1 MKYTKSDKTK
11 IYFLND
17 KNIASSLTDVE
28 VSTLNPI
35 PSLTLLSSVKK
46 DLSDN
51 ISAVSAQLES
61 ELSVEISNRL
71 SADNKISNDITSII
85 SSTSSLIENDIKDLS
100 DNISA
105 VSAQLESELSVEI
118 SNRLSADNKISND
131 ITSIISSTSSLIEND
146 ILSTKDDILSTV
158 NEKYV
163 HLSGDTISF
172 INIEKDLSVK
182 ENLIQGKDISIEKD
196 KDIENIVALG
206 RNISATQSNS
216 FIWNGKEENNDPY
229 TSKTPGSF
237 SINTKDGIN
246 SFYIGDRSLSD
257 IISSDVNIS
266 INTLNNKIHDT
277 LSTISTSLN
286 LSTDTKVS
294 DLSNKLSTDLSD
306 SIQIDTLGF
315 KYNSDTH
322 IIWLSAANNNKN
334 SRNLSIDTTEFVKD
348 RIVDHVEFTN
358 EVLIIYWKDNEGH
371 AVPTKIPISSL
382 AKVYTEGT
390 GIDITNIS
398 SSFQISVKDYDKITG
413 DLSSVLN
420 TVNNLSTE
428 TISGINSRITSLED
442 YKKELSRDNGI
453 IDTISTNIS
462 FLSDKIDLNNTDTNK
477 KIDDLSSKH
486 NKLVDK
492 VTENVENIETLNN
505 GISTINKDFS
515 EKLQSLNAALE
526 LSTTNLNNDISKI
539 NHNVSDLS
547 TAHNNL
553 KEAVDKN
560 IEHIDIL
567 QNYANKLSG
576 LSGDIPTL
584 SSNIDTINEKIKK
597 LVNYK
602 GVLRFNKYDPDWKK
616 TYSNGTPT
624 GLSDD
629 NLTSF
634 FKYFNAGN
642 ETPIKSGNIYKIEF
656 VETDKIKL
664 NDPLYA
670 ADAFYDFI
678 YTDKDNKQ
686 HKLRL
691 SHNDYILVSS
701 NKDLS
706 SVDLSDLNSDTVQVL
721 AGAHFYE
728 AYQAKIESYLNS
740 PWLSGNN
747 NESAKYYIG
756 IDKNGDK
763 IEKIGH
769 TISGDNYF
777 KGTNTFDNIKVYWK
791 NDNDSIS
798 SELSSYRELTDIIE
812 SNIADIYHLS
822 SDKIF
827 SDLTKE
833 DGLPENPKRSDV
845 LIVSSIE
852 NKDVNSAYVYDGEKW
867 IACTGNVDA
876 DKVITSKTIAFSGN
890 YTQIGNINKDKNL
903 TITTGYEKGTSI
915 QKIFSD
921 ILDKTLLP
929 EITRQPSVK
938 FTQATS
944 GEYEVG
950 TKLIPSY
957 TVSFDEGEYTQFR
970 IKDTIDSN
978 EKIVQIKPGLTPVYS
993 VELKNNDKTLSTLTS
1008 ASGKFGEIT
1017 IKDSTSV
1024 VFNVKATY
1032 NDGANAKNN
1041 KNETTSVHIPASSK
1055 TSTSNKTI
1063 GFRKMFYGSYVSPV
1077 ELNSQNI
1084 RALTGEKTQNKTI
1097 NSVNIIEG
1105 AKQVIIAVPSTKK
1118 ITNVYDTEA
1127 FGTDI
1132 FGKFNKPVI
1141 VKVEGA
1147 NGYNAIDYKVYT
1159 YTPATAL
1166 GKNKYKVTVTNA

>member
-35 PSLTLLSSVKK
+35 PSLTLLSSVK
-46 DLSDN
+46 
-51 ISAVSAQLES
+51 
-61 ELSVEISNRL
+61 
-71 SADNKISNDITSII
+71 
-85 SSTSSLIENDIKDLS
+85 KDLS

-420 TVNNLSTE
+420 TVNNLSTK
-428 TISGINSRITSLED
+428 TVSSIDSRIENLED
-442 YKKELSRDNGI
+442 YKEELSRDNGI

-462 FLSDKIDLNNTDTNK
+462 TNIPFLSG

-584 SSNIDTINEKIKK
+584 SSNIDIINEKIKK

-678 YTDKDNKQ
+678 YTDKDDKQ

-852 NKDVNSAYVYDGEKW
+852 NKDVNSAYMYDGEKW

-1017 IKDSTSV
+1017 IEDSTSV

>member
-35 PSLTLLSSVKK
+35 PSLTLLSSVK
-46 DLSDN
+46 
-51 ISAVSAQLES
+51 
-61 ELSVEISNRL
+61 
-71 SADNKISNDITSII
+71 
-85 SSTSSLIENDIKDLS
+85 KDLS

-420 TVNNLSTE
+420 TVNNLSTK
-428 TISGINSRITSLED
+428 TVSSIDSRIENLED
-442 YKKELSRDNGI
+442 YKEELSRDNGI

-462 FLSDKIDLNNTDTNK
+462 TNIPFLSG

-584 SSNIDTINEKIKK
+584 SSNIDIINEKIKK

-616 TYSNGTPT
+616 TYINGTPT

-678 YTDKDNKQ
+678 YTDKDDKQ

-852 NKDVNSAYVYDGEKW
+852 NKDVNSAYMYDGEKW

-978 EKIVQIKPGLTPVYS
+978 EKIVQIKPRLTPVYS

-1008 ASGKFGEIT
+1008 ASGKFSEIT
-1017 IKDSTSV
+1017 IEDSTSV

>member
-35 PSLTLLSSVKK
+35 PSLTLLSSVK
-46 DLSDN
+46 
-51 ISAVSAQLES
+51 
-61 ELSVEISNRL
+61 
-71 SADNKISNDITSII
+71 
-85 SSTSSLIENDIKDLS
+85 KDLS

-420 TVNNLSTE
+420 TVNNLSTK
-428 TISGINSRITSLED
+428 TVSSIDSRIENLED
-442 YKKELSRDNGI
+442 YKEELSRDNGI

-462 FLSDKIDLNNTDTNK
+462 TNIPFLSG

-584 SSNIDTINEKIKK
+584 SSNIDIINEKIKK

-678 YTDKDNKQ
+678 YTDKDDKQ

-852 NKDVNSAYVYDGEKW
+852 NKDVNSAYMYDGEKW

-978 EKIVQIKPGLTPVYS
+978 EKIVQIKPRLTPVYS

-1008 ASGKFGEIT
+1008 ASGKFSEIT
-1017 IKDSTSV
+1017 IEDSTSV